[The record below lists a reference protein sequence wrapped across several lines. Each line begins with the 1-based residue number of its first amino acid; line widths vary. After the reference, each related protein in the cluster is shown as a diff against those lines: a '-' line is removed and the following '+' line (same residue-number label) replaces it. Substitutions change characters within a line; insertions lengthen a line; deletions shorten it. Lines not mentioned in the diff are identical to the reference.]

1 MEQGNYNRHT
11 KGTNLYKW
19 AQAVVTMQGGTTK
32 PPYMDFP
39 YQNHSGLSLLSS
51 SISSSSGKAR
61 VRSSVKKKISS

>member
-1 MEQGNYNRHT
+1 MEQFKVAGMHCAACSARVE
-11 KGTNLYKW
+11 
-19 AQAVVTMQGGTTK
+19 QAVVTMQGGTTK